1 MRNGFRIPESLEK
14 SKGTLP
20 TESAESSNTNTACM
34 HCSQIDFSL
43 HSHFFGDYS
52 SLYLDYCIDCID
64 GACPRN
70 SFIEVWTDRQKIG
83 GSSFF
88 TCTTIWPCA
97 HSRVSSVI
105 AIECHGSIIYSSRVA
120 GTSIEYH
127 SPFSHALIIVL
138 PVSTPS
144 ASSASHGFFRF
155 VVVA

>member
-64 GACPRN
+64 GACPSN
-70 SFIEVWTDRQKIG
+70 SFIEVWTDRQKIN
-83 GSSFF
+83 
-88 TCTTIWPCA
+88 
-97 HSRVSSVI
+97 R
-105 AIECHGSIIYSSRVA
+105 RQ
-120 GTSIEYH
+120 
-127 SPFSHALIIVL
+127 LIL
-138 PVSTPS
+138 YLYYYLAMCPLESQ
-144 ASSASHGFFRF
+144 
-155 VVVA
+155 